1 MSRIDIKG
9 NGGVS
14 RRTVRRNGTE
24 IEYVLTRK
32 NVKNINMRVSRDGTV
47 KVSASNRVS
56 GQYLDDFVWR
66 HRDFI
71 RQSRERWSER
81 GRHNMLPET
90 YSDGDI
96 FSLKGRNMILRVTE
110 VSSHS
115 EGVEQV
121 SDSEILLRVNE
132 AADAHRREYLFN
144 KWLRS
149 KQKAIFEETCRRIYP
164 IFEPLGIPFP
174 EIQVRSM
181 KAKWG
186 ICRPVSARI
195 TFNARL
201 AMTPQACIDYVAV
214 HEFVHFIHADHS
226 KNFYAVLQRIMPDW
240 KKRRDFLNENY

>member
-1 MSRIDIKG
+1 MAGIRI
-9 NGGVS
+9 NSTGGIS
-14 RRTVRRNGTE
+14 RRTVKRNGEE

-32 NVKNINMRVSRDGTV
+32 NVKNINMRVARDGTV

-56 GQYLDDFVWR
+56 GKYIDDFVWR
-66 HRDFI
+66 HRDFVQ
-71 RQSRERWSER
+71 QSRERWSER
-81 GRHNMLPET
+81 DRHNMLPEA
-90 YSDGDI
+90 YADGDV
-96 FSLKGRNMILRVTE
+96 FSLKGRDVTLCIVE
-110 VSSHS
+110 TSSHK
-115 EGVEQV
+115 EGVE
-121 SDSEILLRVNE
+121 LNNGE
-132 AADAHRREYLFN
+132 AVLYVKDIGDDHRREYLFN
-144 KWLRS
+144 KWLRNE
-149 KQKAIFEETCRRIYP
+149 QKAIFEETCRRIYP

-186 ICRPVSARI
+186 ICRPLAGRI

-240 KKRRDFLNENY
+240 KKRRTFLNDNY